1 MKPGEFI
8 RIESVFSYIKVFLIY
23 WYSIPAQISKV
34 GRGSLNSV
42 SFYLRLTLLEKNIKL
57 FTYLFDA
64 NALITWCKT
73 KSALC
78 CSKELSAWTA
88 WTKAGKSSGQSL
100 GTSYLAILPIERR
113 KEYSVYWINW
123 PQDVAPC
130 KRFCKFC
137 FLSFRPC

>member
-1 MKPGEFI
+1 MGNA
-8 RIESVFSYIKVFLIY
+8 VIKFVKML
-23 WYSIPAQISKV
+23 
-34 GRGSLNSV
+34 
-42 SFYLRLTLLEKNIKL
+42 LTLLEKNIKL

-123 PQDVAPC
+123 PQGVAPC
-130 KRFCKFC
+130 RKFCKFC
-137 FLSFRPC
+137 FLSFQPCSNPLNGALFEPETS